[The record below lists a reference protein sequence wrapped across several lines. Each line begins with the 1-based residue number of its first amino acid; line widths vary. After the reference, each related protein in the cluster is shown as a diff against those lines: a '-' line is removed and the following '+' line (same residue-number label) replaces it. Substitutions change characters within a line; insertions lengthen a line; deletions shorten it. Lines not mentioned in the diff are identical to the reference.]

1 MSHEH
6 LCERA
11 KEAIQA
17 VHGDSSV
24 SIEQTLDSLQDL
36 RGEIDTLIDCVETDI
51 ENA

>member
-6 LCERA
+6 LCEKA

-17 VHGDSSV
+17 IHGDTSV
-24 SIEQTLDSLQDL
+24 SLEQTLDSLEEL
-36 RGEIDTLIDCVETDI
+36 KGEIDILIDAVETDI